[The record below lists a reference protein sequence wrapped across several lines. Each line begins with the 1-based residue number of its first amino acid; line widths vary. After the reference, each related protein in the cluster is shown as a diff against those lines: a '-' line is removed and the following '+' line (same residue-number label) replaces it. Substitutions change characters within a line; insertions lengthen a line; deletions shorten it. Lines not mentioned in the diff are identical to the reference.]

1 MQKKED
7 KEEDKE
13 ERNHPRRQRFARA
26 ATANPSTQRG
36 EKTKRAYERNR
47 ALPARGARE

>member
-26 ATANPSTQRG
+26 TTANPSTQRG

-47 ALPARGARE
+47 ALPARE